1 MAIGA
6 PPIHCL
12 NCSEGLTT
20 LILGAMH
27 GDEYEGSVA
36 INALAHA
43 IDIKTLVGWLILLPA
58 LDLPAM
64 MAGTRLTPED
74 GLNLTRVF
82 PGNPLGSLTQRIA
95 NWLSETM
102 MPLSDQIVDLHSG
115 GRTLNFAP
123 SVLVPE
129 TASQLPLVAAA
140 GLAFG
145 APFSVLINEDHSP
158 MAIDAVAENLGKVFV
173 SLELGGAGMLT
184 RYTATLATDGLP
196 RIVAGLGHLLV
207 KEDAPASQYVRLPT
221 SDKFLI
227 CDDDM
232 IFVPTASTW
241 GTRCARAIFW
251 DTGGSLTV

>member
-1 MAIGA
+1 
-6 PPIHCL
+6 
-12 NCSEGLTT
+12 
-20 LILGAMH
+20 MH

-64 MAGTRLTPED
+64 MAGTRLTPKD

-95 NWLSETM
+95 HWLSGTM
-102 MPLSDQIVDLHSG
+102 MPLSDHIVDLHSG

-129 TASQLPLVAAA
+129 TSSQLSLATAA

-145 APFSVLINEDHSP
+145 APFTVLINEDHSP
-158 MAIDAVAENLGKVFV
+158 MTIDAVA
-173 SLELGGAGMLT
+173 
-184 RYTATLATDGLP
+184 
-196 RIVAGLGHLLV
+196 
-207 KEDAPASQYVRLPT
+207 
-221 SDKFLI
+221 
-227 CDDDM
+227 
-232 IFVPTASTW
+232 
-241 GTRCARAIFW
+241 
-251 DTGGSLTV
+251 